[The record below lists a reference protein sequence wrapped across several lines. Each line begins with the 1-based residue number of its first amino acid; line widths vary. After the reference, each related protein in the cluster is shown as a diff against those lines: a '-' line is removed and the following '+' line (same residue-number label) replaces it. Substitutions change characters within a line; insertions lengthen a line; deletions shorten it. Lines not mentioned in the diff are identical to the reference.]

1 MSTFAAL
8 ADYGACAREWV
19 RMSSQHRLARPAD
32 HLGMAL
38 SFRDGTTS
46 RVFRETVVVDAASA
60 DPVLLVIAFRLAFLD
75 DVELLHAGFRH
86 ECLIHTPLFAGFPG
100 FRTKL
105 WLGDDG
111 TRIYRGVYQWEGGTE
126 AAAYARRMVGLL
138 APFSNRG
145 TARYHVVP
153 GLTRA
158 EYLRDPDAT
167 TGRESDAWWRLGYRA
182 ASFWPVTA
190 DGRTRGGRTARRAGG
205 CDGRAAVR
213 GWSAAVAFRAAAR
226 ARRSGS

>member
-19 RMSSQHRLARPAD
+19 RMSFQHRLARPAD

-46 RVFRETVVVDAASA
+46 RVLRETVVVDAASS

-86 ECLIHTPLFAGFPG
+86 ECLIHTPLFAGYPG

-111 TRIYRGVYQWEGGTE
+111 TRLYRGVYQWEGATE
-126 AAAYARRMVGLL
+126 AAAYAKRMVGLL

-145 TARYHVVP
+145 TARYQVVP
-153 GLTRA
+153 GLTRE

-167 TGRESDAWWRLGYRA
+167 TGQESDAWWRLAHPA
-182 ASFWPVTA
+182 ASF
-190 DGRTRGGRTARRAGG
+190 
-205 CDGRAAVR
+205 
-213 GWSAAVAFRAAAR
+213 
-226 ARRSGS
+226 